1 MGYPLSGIYAL
12 GPLFNRIGRRQSP
25 RHRMPVHHGL
35 QGAENDETALL
46 RHLEMDFTMSSVI
59 SLDQVPP
66 SPEAGAQKTIIDAGK
81 DVASSFSDENK
92 PAAKEPRQSATP
104 EVTQVSG
111 QRYTR
116 AFLTMQVSLKSNTAF
131 QIVMY
136 NFRRFNDAMA
146 NATFVLQNI
155 ATQEEVSAFFKLVD
169 DIFEQREKE
178 IKQAYDGARA
188 ILAAKGLDGMRANYS
203 TDHVLEVPYHTPRSL
218 RFLRLV
224 QDLDQF
230 IGVID
235 TCWLSGFVTD
245 DEHKQILAH
254 WEKMLRDLSTTLF
267 RKQQQITND
276 ARRREGEAVANAEV
290 EVVAES
296 AEDIGTQS
304 QGGPA
309 GETEAAPP
317 EAN

>member
-1 MGYPLSGIYAL
+1 
-12 GPLFNRIGRRQSP
+12 
-25 RHRMPVHHGL
+25 
-35 QGAENDETALL
+35 
-46 RHLEMDFTMSSVI
+46 MSSII
-59 SLDQVPP
+59 SLDQVPL
-66 SPEAGAQKTIIDAGK
+66 SPEAEAQKITIDAGK
-81 DVASSFSDENK
+81 DVASGFSDNNK
-92 PAAKEPRQSATP
+92 TTQKEPRQAATP

-203 TDHVLEVPYHTPRSL
+203 TDHVLEVPYHTPRAL
-218 RFLRLV
+218 RYLRLV

-267 RKQQQITND
+267 RKQQQITAD
-276 ARRREGEAVANAEV
+276 ARRRRNEKRDAASPAQNDGAGSEGEAVANAEN

-296 AEDIGTQS
+296 AEDIEAQS
-304 QGGPA
+304 QGGPN
-309 GETEAAPP
+309 GESDAPHP
-317 EAN
+317 VAD